1 MLLCDYPLLL
11 QTLFRNDKGLF
22 QIQANE
28 EMSMGYSRKWIPFF
42 VWATIAATCLV
53 LGVAENSVAQPV
65 SFGIK
70 TGVPLNQLISR
81 NDGLPVQRL
90 TQHYVIG
97 PVIDVRL
104 PGNFSLEV
112 GVLYKQ
118 IDQQSANVFLVGFTC
133 LTCEE
138 GPYGVYQSQSVSR
151 VGRSWEYPVVMQY
164 HFATPAMLRPY
175 VEGGHSYNHL
185 SGIFVNPT
193 LFLPYN
199 ARASLPQLVSA
210 PYATNMKRSGFLLGA
225 GVEIKLPLIHLT
237 PGFRYSRYDQV
248 EVAEPNL
255 RGIESPKSLD
265 FLVGINLNSLYHRA
279 GKPKQ

>member
-1 MLLCDYPLLL
+1 
-11 QTLFRNDKGLF
+11 
-22 QIQANE
+22 
-28 EMSMGYSRKWIPFF
+28 MSYSGKLIPFF

-53 LGVAENSVAQPV
+53 LGVAEDSGAQPV

-70 TGVPLNQLISR
+70 TGVPLNQLLGQ
-81 NDGLPVQRL
+81 NFGMPVQKL
-90 TQHYVIG
+90 TQHYAVG

-151 VGRSWEYPVVMQY
+151 VGRSWDFPVVMQY
-164 HFATPAMLRPY
+164 HFSAPAMLRPY
-175 VEGGHSYNHL
+175 VEGGHTYNHL
-185 SGIFVNPT
+185 NGIFVNPT
-193 LFLPYN
+193 QFLYYN
-199 ARASLPQLVSA
+199 PRAPLPQLVSA
-210 PYATNMKRSGFLLGA
+210 PYATNMKRSGFVLGA
-225 GVEIKLPLIHLT
+225 GVDVKLPLIHLT
-237 PGFRYSRYDQV
+237 PGFRYSRYDQAQIS
-248 EVAEPNL
+248 ENIPAGPGL
-255 RGIESPKSLD
+255 QSPKSLD
-265 FLVGINLNSLYHRA
+265 LLVGINLSSLYHRA